1 LSFIINRINFYKN
14 IFFYCYVSIFKIYIF
29 VYIFSDGSMWF
40 SCWFIYFD
48 KNISKKKKT
57 FLFQIF
63 LIKKKYFLIL
73 ISFILLTRYF
83 LISFRKKIFLIWIGL
98 ELRVFSTIPLFS
110 TNFKKTIFQN
120 FTNMFLYF
128 FYQII
133 GSLIIFCGFLFKIKI
148 LFVLGV
154 LLKLG
159 VFPLI
164 VWIPILLSSLDWFS
178 FFFLMVLKKIP
189 LFYLVYSLASGK
201 KFVWIFLI
209 TILQGVLGLFFSKN
223 NFKIFLCWSSVI
235 KRSLICLV
243 FLINPFYGWV
253 YFFFY
258 GILMFLI
265 CYKSS
270 ARNKDFSFLKTWKN
284 SNLSKRKILI
294 TKFFLL
300 ILAGFPPFFWVFKK
314 VFFYKFI

>member
-1 LSFIINRINFYKN
+1 
-14 IFFYCYVSIFKIYIF
+14 
-29 VYIFSDGSMWF
+29 
-40 SCWFIYFD
+40 
-48 KNISKKKKT
+48 
-57 FLFQIF
+57 
-63 LIKKKYFLIL
+63 
-73 ISFILLTRYF
+73 
-83 LISFRKKIFLIWIGL
+83 
-98 ELRVFSTIPLFS
+98 
-110 TNFKKTIFQN
+110 
-120 FTNMFLYF
+120 
-128 FYQII
+128 
-133 GSLIIFCGFLFKIKI
+133 
-148 LFVLGV
+148 VLGV

-300 ILAGFPPFFWVFKK
+300 ILAGFPPFFGFLKKFFFINSFKMLK
-314 VFFYKFI
+314 FFEEILKFEFFTKNYFFLIFLSFLILLKVCAYIKFFIQKILYILNNRFFFRFLKNFIIFFLSFRILNVFFLLRW